1 MNPIVEKVYQ
11 IGIIPVI
18 AFNSVDEA
26 LPLCKALAEGGLPA
40 AEVTFRT
47 ACAEECIR
55 KIHEEMP
62 EMLLGAGTVLTT
74 EQADRAMAAGASFIV
89 APGFDPEVCKHV
101 IDKGGIM
108 MPGTASAGEM
118 QQAMNMGCEALK
130 FFPAEAN
137 GGVGML
143 KNIGAA
149 LKGARWMCTGGV
161 NAKNVNDYLG
171 YDQIF
176 AVGGTWMCK
185 SDVIKAGDW
194 AKITAAEGELQ
205 AVGLNETLVV
215 EGLQT
220 NHQLAKGNDFHSV
233 SPFMFVYHPAAA
245 GIDGMERQLCLNQME
260 CKAGD
265 LALHVAGDGLAVLDI
280 LAVEIELHAALRQV
294 VDRTI
299 HVVAA
304 DGDVAVGAAARLLHD
319 LEFLVADENAGVAG
333 SDLHIQH
340 CTDEVGDLHGLLL
353 VAGVDADMVQVQT
366 QHGVNGFL
374 ALSGDLCPVASLDD
388 VALAHPS
395 AADSK
400 DLVIA
405 QIIVDVLGV
414 DAAGAHPAGTLQGSA
429 DVLQH
434 TNTAVCLSRE
444 ELQSLAAHVHGL
456 LHLTGGSGAG
466 HHDAALVDDVLAD
479 FGVEAGSNDEGST
492 GCHCAVSLLGG
503 QDSASAQ

>member
-118 QQAMNMGCEALK
+118 QQAMNLGCEALK
-130 FFPAEAN
+130 FFPAEA
-137 GGVGML
+137 
-143 KNIGAA
+143 
-149 LKGARWMCTGGV
+149 TGGV

-194 AKITAAEGELQ
+194 AKITAQSKE
-205 AVGLNETLVV
+205 AVDTMLGLKLMHVGINTGNEEEAMKVANLIG
-215 EGLQT
+215 GLLNMKVAPGNSSIFVGNKEFEIMKKPGRGT
-220 NHQLAKGNDFHSV
+220 NGHIAIGCN
-233 SPFMFVYHPAAA
+233 
-245 GIDGMERQLCLNQME
+245 N
-260 CKAGD
+260 
-265 LALHVAGDGLAVLDI
+265 
-280 LAVEIELHAALRQV
+280 
-294 VDRTI
+294 VDRAIYHLTQRG
-299 HVVAA
+299 VKFDLDSKNVKNGKTVACY
-304 DGDVAVGAAARLLHD
+304 
-319 LEFLVADENAGVAG
+319 FADEIGGFAF
-333 SDLHIQH
+333 H
-340 CTDEVGDLHGLLL
+340 L
-353 VAGVDADMVQVQT
+353 VQA
-366 QHGVNGFL
+366 
-374 ALSGDLCPVASLDD
+374 
-388 VALAHPS
+388 
-395 AADSK
+395 
-400 DLVIA
+400 
-405 QIIVDVLGV
+405 
-414 DAAGAHPAGTLQGSA
+414 
-429 DVLQH
+429 
-434 TNTAVCLSRE
+434 
-444 ELQSLAAHVHGL
+444 
-456 LHLTGGSGAG
+456 
-466 HHDAALVDDVLAD
+466 
-479 FGVEAGSNDEGST
+479 
-492 GCHCAVSLLGG
+492 
-503 QDSASAQ
+503 

>member
-62 EMLLGAGTVLTT
+62 EMLLGAGTVLTC

-185 SDVIKAGDW
+185 SDVIKAHDW
-194 AKITAAEGELQ
+194 AKITAQSKEAVDTMLGLKLMHVGINTENEEEAMKMANLIGSLLNMKVAPGNSSIFVGNKEFEIMKTHTTQGGQLLERIPQMRELPFFTYAYDIAKYHHERWDGRGYPEGR
-205 AVGLNETLVV
+205 
-215 EGLQT
+215 
-220 NHQLAKGNDFHSV
+220 KGDDIPLWAQIVSIADVYDALV
-233 SPFMFVYHPAAA
+233 SPRCYKKAFSFEVAL
-245 GIDGMERQLCLNQME
+245 GMIVSGE
-260 CKAGD
+260 CG
-265 LALHVAGDGLAVLDI
+265 VFNPNI
-280 LAVEIELHAALRQV
+280 LACFREIEGKLR
-294 VDRTI
+294 
-299 HVVAA
+299 
-304 DGDVAVGAAARLLHD
+304 
-319 LEFLVADENAGVAG
+319 
-333 SDLHIQH
+333 
-340 CTDEVGDLHGLLL
+340 
-353 VAGVDADMVQVQT
+353 
-366 QHGVNGFL
+366 
-374 ALSGDLCPVASLDD
+374 
-388 VALAHPS
+388 
-395 AADSK
+395 
-400 DLVIA
+400 
-405 QIIVDVLGV
+405 
-414 DAAGAHPAGTLQGSA
+414 TLY
-429 DVLQH
+429 
-434 TNTAVCLSRE
+434 
-444 ELQSLAAHVHGL
+444 
-456 LHLTGGSGAG
+456 GSGPER
-466 HHDAALVDDVLAD
+466 LY
-479 FGVEAGSNDEGST
+479 E
-492 GCHCAVSLLGG
+492 
-503 QDSASAQ
+503 